1 MLSKLN
7 SHKRARPIAVFIL
20 LAICTLH
27 ARANVEKPRPG
38 LRYIRNH
45 SYTTLLQIT
54 VNDTVPANKPADPNT
69 KEDLKKQEPAVGQAK
84 QTAKE
89 AAKDLPVQDPI
100 KPIKEVPKARRQ
112 NKPIVVQ
119 GPNISV
125 KVPRIKTP
133 KVVIKKIK
141 L

>member
-7 SHKRARPIAVFIL
+7 SHKRAKPIAVFIL
-20 LAICTLH
+20 LAICTLQ
-27 ARANVEKPRPG
+27 AWANVEKPQPR

-45 SYTTLLQIT
+45 SFTTLLQISI
-54 VNDTVPANKPADPNT
+54 NDTVPITKPANPNT
-69 KEDLKKQEPAVGQAK
+69 KEELKKQEPSVGQAK
-84 QTAKE
+84 QTAKD
-89 AAKDLPVQDPI
+89 AAKDVPVQEAI

-112 NKPIVVQ
+112 NKPVVVQ
-119 GPNISV
+119 GPNIPV